1 MYKKLIFLLFVVLLL
16 NSCDEKKLGYT
27 KVLYPIWG
35 STCEIIYEN
44 DKNVNLLDGLDSIFN
59 ELTLSFSN
67 YDSNSMLA
75 RINANQSQQ
84 LDKHIYALLETSKR
98 MNTLSKGSFDPS
110 IYPIVKLWGF
120 MNKHGNWIDTTKIPE
135 ILVHVGLEKWT
146 WNKDSITQKPEKSM
160 IDFNAIAPG
169 YAADILSQYLDG
181 LGLKNY
187 YINNGGELV
196 LKGNNQKGKPWEIGI
211 NSPINPE
218 TGDTTFSLSNIALA
232 TSGNY
237 RNYFKHQGKKY
248 GHTISVKD
256 GMPILSNVLSAT
268 IFCKSAAE
276 ADALA
281 TICMTMTKNQA
292 ILFLKENN
300 YKGYLIW
307 DDGTD
312 LEILPKSIGVY

>member
-1 MYKKLIFLLFVVLLL
+1 MYKKLVWLLFVLLL
-16 NSCDEKKLGYT
+16 VSSCGPKKSNYT

-44 DKNVNLLDGLDSIFN
+44 NNKVDLLEGLDSIFN
-59 ELTLSFSN
+59 ELSLSFSN
-67 YDSNSMLA
+67 YDSNSMLTK
-75 RINANQSQQ
+75 INANQSQQ
-84 LDKHIYALLETSKR
+84 IDKHIYALLETSKK
-98 MNTLSKGSFDPS
+98 MNAISHGSFDPS

-120 MNKHGNWIDTTKIPE
+120 MNKQGNWIDTTKIPE
-135 ILVHVGLEKWT
+135 ILRHVGLEKWA
-146 WNKDSITQKPEKSM
+146 WNKDSIIRKPEKSM

-169 YAADILSQYLDG
+169 YAADVLALYMDG

-196 LKGNNQKGKPWEIGI
+196 LKGNNPKNKSWEIGI
-211 NSPINPE
+211 NSPINQE
-218 TGDTTFSLSNIALA
+218 TGDTVFNLSNIALA

-248 GHTISVKD
+248 GHTIAVKD
-256 GMPILSNVLSAT
+256 GMPIFSNVLSAT
-268 IFCKSAAE
+268 IFSKSAAE

-281 TICMTMTKNQA
+281 TICMTMTKEQA

-307 DDGTD
+307 DDATGT
-312 LEILPKSIGVY
+312 EILPKSIGIY